1 MGAGEWGEKV
11 KREESERYVLFLASV
26 AICGRAN
33 AMGEIRRA
41 GGWTLVSSCS
51 ELRALLCCGDH
62 VMDACEDASFVDY
75 NKLSGSRRATF
86 RTVSPIRNVQRPVVH
101 ARTVVDDGY
110 NRHFRLGRGCPTK
123 ARVKKVNLNLPIVL
137 DDPACLRIQ
146 SPNRRR
152 TSSLSAIPFA
162 PSRSS
167 SMRSFSGD
175 GHGVESE
182 VDRCA
187 MELFGSIPPHSQTS
201 FIVDYVP

>member
-1 MGAGEWGEKV
+1 MGREKALFW
-11 KREESERYVLFLASV
+11 RLWRYVGALTLW
-26 AICGRAN
+26 GRF
-33 AMGEIRRA
+33 GELEA
-41 GGWTLVSSCS
+41 GGEFVSCG
-51 ELRALLCCGDH
+51 ELRALFCCGDH

-75 NKLSGSRRATF
+75 KLSGSRRATF

-110 NRHFRLGRGCPTK
+110 NIHFRLGRGCPTK

-187 MELFGSIPPHSQTS
+187 MELFGSIPPHSPTS